1 MRFNS
6 LRYKLFSVL
15 SSTVLLYAVL
25 SVLFV
30 NLYFKKVLKGHYVEM
45 GKVLSATMASNVVD
59 DVLTGDYLPVHSYFE
74 SVMENDPEVSYIFIE
89 KEGGVLLH
97 TFDGGFPLGLLDVG
111 HEKKGWSYVLVRGDG
126 REYYDFSAPIFGGR
140 AGTLRLG
147 FSGMMIEDALNRTVG
162 SLVYIALG
170 LLAFALVSSLVVS
183 RRVIRPLGMLTS
195 SSLEIADGNYSKTV
209 PVFGEDEVGTLARS
223 FNTMAGAL
231 KAREERLREMNEEL
245 LKTRQDK
252 AVVETTRAMLHH
264 LRQPLTYLIMAIEM
278 FTEEIEREGAINY
291 EEASSKLVAVEDAGL
306 RVAEVLRKFENLKEY
321 RSLGPEENAGI
332 IDIE

>member
-6 LRYKLFSVL
+6 LMYKLFCVL
-15 SSTVLLYAVL
+15 SSTVLLYAAL

-30 NLYFKKVLKGHYVEM
+30 NLYFKKVLKGHYIEM

-59 DVLTGDYLPVHSYFE
+59 GVLTGDNLPVHSYFE

-89 KEGGVLLH
+89 KEGRVLLH
-97 TFDGGFPLGLLDVG
+97 TFEGGFPPGLLDVG
-111 HEKKGWSYVLVRGDG
+111 HEKERQGYVIVRDDG
-126 REYYDFSAPIFGGR
+126 RTYYDFTAPIFGGR
-140 AGTLRLG
+140 AGALRLG
-147 FSGMMIEDALNRTVG
+147 LSGMMIKDTLDRTIE
-162 SLVYIALG
+162 SLMYIALG
-170 LLAFALVSSLVVS
+170 LLAFALVFSVVVS
-183 RRVIRPLGMLTS
+183 RRVIRPLAMLTS
-195 SSLEIADGNYSKTV
+195 SSLEIAGGNYSKTV
-209 PVFGEDEVGTLARS
+209 PVVGEDEVGTLARS
-223 FNTMAGAL
+223 FNAMAGAL

-245 LKTRQDK
+245 IKTRQDK

-264 LRQPLTYLIMAIEM
+264 LRQPLTYLILAIEM
-278 FTEEIEREGAINY
+278 FTEEIEKEGAINY

-321 RSLGPEENAGI
+321 RSLGSGENAGI